1 MITMVTGLFALGTM
15 VSAGLPHACEY
26 ADSNLLYIRDK
37 IKEALVAGDLNMTR
51 YHTYKALNGI
61 AKNRANLLDCG
72 CKASLERMDHAHAE
86 LKEAARSGT
95 LGESIPLLKKALENT
110 SLGRAHLREFAWEKA
125 SPYGMALL
133 YMNTREVPAGQNWLL
148 EIPGAKIKEQ
158 VRGSLKAFEA
168 SLEEVLE
175 GVECGE
181 ARRFVSKIHAES
193 RRNLLDSE
201 LSEHQRQYHLH
212 LVALT
217 GAALEKLGDCEN

>member
-1 MITMVTGLFALGTM
+1 MPGNRPFTDLFYRSQYCWAFHRIYSHPIGPTLKLAVPMSCVPNPCPMKKGSTYLMITMVTGLFALGTM

-133 YMNTREVPAGQNWLL
+133 YMNTREVPAGKNCLL
-148 EIPGAKIKEQ
+148 EIPG
-158 VRGSLKAFEA
+158 
-168 SLEEVLE
+168 
-175 GVECGE
+175 
-181 ARRFVSKIHAES
+181 
-193 RRNLLDSE
+193 
-201 LSEHQRQYHLH
+201 
-212 LVALT
+212 
-217 GAALEKLGDCEN
+217 